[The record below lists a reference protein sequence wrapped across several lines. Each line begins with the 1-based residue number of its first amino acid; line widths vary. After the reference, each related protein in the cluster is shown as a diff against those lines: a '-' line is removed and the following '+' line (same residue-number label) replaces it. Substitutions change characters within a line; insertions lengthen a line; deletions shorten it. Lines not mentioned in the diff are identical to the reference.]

1 MTARLRIKHTSH
13 YRYAEP
19 IRSSYNELRL
29 TPLATAWQS
38 PLEFVLRV
46 AEATWLTSYSDYWGT
61 HVRVLEAH
69 NPHSELMIEATSLV
83 EVDGS
88 RLPAV
93 HVETTWEAL
102 QDNEVLDRQG
112 EFLAQTSFSRPDAE
126 LAGLAEEIRAS
137 TASPYDAVRK
147 LSSTIHDA
155 MEYLPG
161 STGVHTAGREAWESR
176 AGVCQDYAHLLV
188 GGLRHIGIPARYV
201 SGYLHP
207 KAEPVIGVAATGESH
222 AWVEL
227 WLGDWAG
234 HDPTNDAPVGERHV
248 LVGRGRDYSDVAPIK
263 GIVAGSAKS
272 ELTVSVE
279 ITRLA

>member
-1 MTARLRIKHTSH
+1 MTSRLRIQHVSR

-19 IRSSYNELRL
+19 IRASYNELRL
-29 TPLATAWQS
+29 TPLSTTWQH
-38 PLEFVLRV
+38 PLEFTLHVN
-46 AEATWLTSYSDYWGT
+46 EATWQTSYADYWGT
-61 HVRVLEAH
+61 QVRSVEAH
-69 NPHSELMIEATSLV
+69 NPHSELIISAASLV

-93 HVETTWEAL
+93 HVETSWEAL
-102 QDNEVLDRQG
+102 KSDVVLDQSR
-112 EFLAQTSFSRPDAE
+112 EFLAQTDFTRPDAE
-126 LAGLAEEIRAS
+126 LAELCAQIADE
-137 TASPYDAVRK
+137 TASPYDAARK
-147 LSSTIHDA
+147 LSATIHDT

-161 STGVHTAGREAWESR
+161 STGVHTPGREAWESR
-176 AGVCQDYAHLLV
+176 AGVCQDYAHLFV
-188 GGLRHIGIPARYV
+188 GALRHVGIPARYV

-207 KAEPVIGVAATGESH
+207 RAEPTIGVQATGESH

-234 HDPTNDAPVGERHV
+234 HDPTHDAAVGERHV
-248 LVGRGRDYSDVAPIK
+248 IVGRGRDYTDVAPIK
-263 GIVAGSAKS
+263 GIVAGAAKS